1 VTKPGRVAVVA
12 GVTVG
17 AGAHRHDAGQKPR
30 RQRKRLASSKAEAKA
45 AQQRDD
51 FYPHPVFGQIP
62 MIEVSTVLADGSVH
76 AFRDFDPDYA
86 PPLPKG
92 AVRGSVRS
100 QSFCR
105 MCHVPRYFY
114 VDRPGTCVQC
124 DGAFVFR
131 AAEQKHWYES
141 LKFHFDSV
149 AVRCV
154 DCRRKRRSERS
165 LQQELS
171 DAKARAAKEPGSAA
185 AQLAVAEALVRYH
198 QRTGQGRLAEALAA
212 ARKARRLLKGHPA
225 SDGASADFWE
235 ASCQALAGRSVL
247 ARALFERFVGRSHA
261 GKRGATLLAEA
272 RGWLASVDRG

>member
-1 VTKPGRVAVVA
+1 MS
-12 GVTVG
+12 
-17 AGAHRHDAGQKPR
+17 HRHDAGEKPR
-30 RQRKRLASSKAEAKA
+30 RQGKRRPSSRQEAQAERA
-45 AQQRDD
+45 RVD
-51 FYPHPVFGQIP
+51 FYPHSVFGQIP

-76 AFRDFDPDYA
+76 AFRDYDPDYA

-114 VDRPGTCVQC
+114 VDLPGTCVQC
-124 DGAFVFR
+124 GGAFVFR

-171 DAKARAAKEPGSAA
+171 EAKARAAKEPDSAA
-185 AQLAVAEALVRYH
+185 AQLAVAEALVRYR
-198 QRTGQGRLAEALAA
+198 QRTGQGRLDEALAA

-225 SDGASADFWE
+225 SDGARADFWE
-235 ASCQALAGRSVL
+235 ASCQALMGRSTL
-247 ARALFERFVGRSHA
+247 ARALFQRFVERSHA

-272 RGWLASVDRG
+272 RGWLANLDRP

>member
-1 VTKPGRVAVVA
+1 VS
-12 GVTVG
+12 
-17 AGAHRHDAGQKPR
+17 HRHDAGPKPK
-30 RQRKRLASSKAEAKA
+30 RQGKRKASGNAEAKA
-45 AQQRDD
+45 ERASGD
-51 FYPHPVFGQIP
+51 FYPHPVFGPIP
-62 MIEVSTVLADGSVH
+62 RIDVSVVQADGSVFV
-76 AFRDFDPDYA
+76 FRDYDPDYA

-92 AVRGSVRS
+92 AVRGNVRN

-124 DGAFVFR
+124 GGGFVFR

-149 AVRCV
+149 AVRCLE
-154 DCRRKRRSERS
+154 CRRKRRSERS

-171 DAKARAAKEPGSAA
+171 DVKARLAQEPDSAA
-185 AQLAVAEALVRYH
+185 AQLGVAAALVRYR
-198 QRTGQGRLAEALAA
+198 QRTGLGSLDEALAA

-225 SDGASADFWE
+225 SDGARADFWE
-235 ASCQALAGRSVL
+235 ASCQALAGRHAL
-247 ARALFERFVGRSHA
+247 ARPLFERFVERAHA

-272 RGWLASVDRG
+272 RAWLERLELERRDKG